1 MSEGYIE
8 KRRFLQELPFISC
21 LTWEARQMI
30 RKKIEEM
37 PEVNLLT
44 RDEGVEPILEEGCS
58 TVHECRADGTSGF
71 VTRPYLDWK
80 CPVCGWFVGE
90 LYCGHGRWHIQQE
103 KSYCAR
109 CGQKIDW
116 TKPLDEEK
124 TRYETRKAEEREEFE
139 KANGIR
145 LDNMHESLRRKYGML
160 NEEGTD
166 NGAESVDSR

>member
-37 PEVNLLT
+37 PEVSLLK
-44 RDEGVEPILEEGCS
+44 RDEGMEPILEEGS
-58 TVHECRADGTSGF
+58 TVVHESRADGTSGF
-71 VTRPYLDWK
+71 VSRPYLDWK

-103 KSYCAR
+103 RSYCSR

-124 TRYETRKAEEREEFE
+124 TRYETRKAEERKEFK

-160 NEEGTD
+160 NEEDPD
-166 NGAESVDSR
+166 NGAESADS